1 MGSILGLIVLLLA
14 TLTLGGCAGLPG
26 ALGALGALG
35 NGGAYG
41 GGYGGGAYSQ
51 GYPAAAGMP
60 VDPGYA
66 GGYAPQAQPY
76 YAPQPYAN
84 NYNGATVYA
93 PGPNM
98 AAAPYGPQ
106 GYPTGSQ
113 QIDQREREQAARI
126 RQGLRNGS
134 LTPQEAQRLWAEQR
148 RIRGAEGRMM
158 ADGSLNP
165 QERARLAA
173 MQNHANQDIYGA
185 RHNGMVQPG
194 APMAHPG
201 NGPMGPR
208 GPMGPPQINGAPRP
222 GPMQAQVRPMQP
234 GHGQRVQP
242 GQPSNQRP
250 RRIAVAPGQ

>member
-1 MGSILGLIVLLLA
+1 MGSIIGLIVLLLA
-14 TLTLGGCAGLPG
+14 TLTLGGCAGLPS
-26 ALGALGALG
+26 ALNALGALG

-76 YAPQPYAN
+76 YAAQPYAYN
-84 NYNGATVYA
+84 NNGATVYA
-93 PGPNM
+93 PGPM
-98 AAAPYGPQ
+98 APQ
-106 GYPTGSQ
+106 GDPTANQ
-113 QIDQREREQAARI
+113 QIDRRQWEQAARI
-126 RQGLRNGS
+126 RQGLHNGS
-134 LTPQEAQRLWAEQR
+134 LTPQEARRLWAEQR
-148 RIRGAEGRMM
+148 HINGAEARMM
-158 ADGSLNP
+158 ADGRLNP

-173 MQNHANQDIYGA
+173 MQNRANRDIYGA

-208 GPMGPPQINGAPRP
+208 GPMGQPQINGVPRP

-234 GHGQRVQP
+234 NGGQRVQP
-242 GQPSNQRP
+242 NNQRA
-250 RRIAVAPGQ
+250 RRTAVAPGG